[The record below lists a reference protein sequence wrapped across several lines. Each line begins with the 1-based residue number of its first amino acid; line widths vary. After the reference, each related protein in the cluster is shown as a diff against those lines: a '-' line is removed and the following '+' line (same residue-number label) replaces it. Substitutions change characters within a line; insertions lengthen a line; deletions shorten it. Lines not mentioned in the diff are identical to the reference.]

1 MKRILRA
8 APDEEIAVSVSYI
21 VHISAYGH
29 VFAFRHRYMVGH
41 VAAQTHTVVE
51 ALLTITLIFE
61 SADSSR
67 YVKIT
72 DTTGVRSLCSVI
84 KRKARTRVFIV
95 LVVVVNT
102 YITAHFRLRLQTRT
116 LCTNV
121 DHTVQRRRTVQ
132 HRRST
137 FDHLYLRYVLQRHV
151 VPVDLT
157 GLGVQD
163 RHLVHQHLTTATN
176 AVRPTSTAT
185 DTRLLVDDLHTRQ
198 GLQGSRQV
206 GRSLTTQHLRLDHLH
221 RDRYVRLT
229 LLKTTGGNHHLVQF
243 LVMRKQRN
251 IQFRQHGRHKVRLC
265 VITHI
270 RKTKL
275 NSFFRVQ
282 RNRIPTVYVRHGT
295 YGRIVNVVNSYTDQ
309 RLTRLEIGYNT
320 RYFGH
325 CGCFLLCKQWA
336 QKRHKQNSDCLSKII
351 LHFSLLYV

>member
-1 MKRILRA
+1 MRDTFVGIVVVEEGVDVEIMLLTTHVRQRRRMKRILRA
-8 APDEEIAVSVSYI
+8 TPDEEIAVSVSYV
-21 VHISAYGH
+21 VHISAHGH

-41 VAAQTHTVVE
+41 VSAQTHTVVE

-84 KRKARTRVFIV
+84 KRKARTRVLIV

-151 VPVDLT
+151 VPVNLT

-163 RHLVHQHLTTATN
+163 RHLVHQHLTTATY
-176 AVRPTSTAT
+176 AVRPSSTAT
-185 DTRLLVDDLHTRQ
+185 DTRLFVDDLHTRQ
-198 GLQGSRQV
+198 GL
-206 GRSLTTQHLRLDHLH
+206 
-221 RDRYVRLT
+221 
-229 LLKTTGGNHHLVQF
+229 
-243 LVMRKQRN
+243 
-251 IQFRQHGRHKVRLC
+251 
-265 VITHI
+265 
-270 RKTKL
+270 
-275 NSFFRVQ
+275 
-282 RNRIPTVYVRHGT
+282 
-295 YGRIVNVVNSYTDQ
+295 
-309 RLTRLEIGYNT
+309 
-320 RYFGH
+320 
-325 CGCFLLCKQWA
+325 
-336 QKRHKQNSDCLSKII
+336 
-351 LHFSLLYV
+351 